1 MGKSHDK
8 YGFGLK
14 LSFIYFIVFLIA
26 GGDQKFREYLITDN
40 EERKQS
46 NKWKGITDTI
56 YENVPLSSMRLI
68 H

>member
-40 EERKQS
+40 EERNNQIS
-46 NKWKGITDTI
+46 EKG
-56 YENVPLSSMRLI
+56 
-68 H
+68 